1 MKTRTLS
8 GSSGGLS
15 LHPKLRMSRVRT
27 CSSDSGCDMVS
38 GQQLMSHDHDNVTLR
53 LVWTPQT

>member
-1 MKTRTLS
+1 MKTRNLS
-8 GSSGGLS
+8 GGGLS

-38 GQQLMSHDHDNVTLR
+38 AELSLVT
-53 LVWTPQT
+53 